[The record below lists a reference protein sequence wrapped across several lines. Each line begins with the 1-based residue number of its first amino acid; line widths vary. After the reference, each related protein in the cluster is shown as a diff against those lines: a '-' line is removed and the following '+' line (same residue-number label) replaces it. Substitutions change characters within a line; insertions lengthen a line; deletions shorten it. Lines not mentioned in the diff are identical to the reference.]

1 LPKEKQAD
9 RQRRKTVNKKET
21 AEYLKLSEKTVERYK
36 ASGKLSARLR
46 RVVGGDGK
54 TRKVLD
60 FEQPDVERLRCEL
73 DGDIVFP
80 NLTDGQPQTN
90 TQTDTDIQTRTDRE
104 SSKNTDLSRIGQTPT
119 DTDIQTQATK
129 PIEIIFARFE
139 NIIEKN
145 LGVLRA
151 SGKLLLDLKD
161 CRMLTGL
168 SDANLR
174 DAIRSGELAGRKIGR
189 GFKIKK
195 SDLAKFINGL

>member
-1 LPKEKQAD
+1 M
-9 RQRRKTVNKKET
+9 NKKEV

-73 DGDIVFP
+73 DGGIVYP

-90 TQTDTDIQTRTDRE
+90 AKTDTDIQTGTGRE
-104 SSKNTDLSRIGQTPT
+104 SATNNGISRIGQTQT
-119 DTDIQTQATK
+119 DIEIQTQTAN
-129 PIEIIFARFE
+129 PIDIIFARFE
-139 NIIEKN
+139 NVIEKN
-145 LGVLRA
+145 LEVFRA

-161 CRMLTGL
+161 CRLLTGL

-174 DAIRSGELAGRKIGR
+174 AAIHSGELAGKIVGR
-189 GFKIKK
+189 GFKIKRA
-195 SDLAKFINGL
+195 DLDKYIKNL

>member
-1 LPKEKQAD
+1 MD
-9 RQRRKTVNKKET
+9 KKE
-21 AEYLKLSEKTVERYK
+21 AAKYLKLSEKTIERYK

-73 DGDIVFP
+73 SGDIVFP

-90 TQTDTDIQTRTDRE
+90 TQTDTDIQTGTDRK

-119 DTDIQTQATK
+119 DTNIQTQTTN

-139 NIIEKN
+139 NVIEKN

-151 SGKLLLDLKD
+151 GGKLLLDLRD
-161 CRMLTGL
+161 CRQLTGL
-168 SDANLR
+168 SQTTLK
-174 DAIRSGELAGRKIGR
+174 DAIKSEKLQAKIVGR
-189 GFKIKK
+189 GWKVKR
-195 SDLAKFINGL
+195 SDLDKFIKNL

>member
-1 LPKEKQAD
+1 M
-9 RQRRKTVNKKET
+9 NKRET
-21 AEYLKLSEKTVERYK
+21 AEYLGLSEKTVERYK

-80 NLTDGQPQTN
+80 NLTGGQPQTN

-104 SSKNTDLSRIGQTPT
+104 SSKNTDLSRIGQTQT
-119 DTDIQTQATK
+119 DSSVQTQTAN
-129 PIEIIFARFE
+129 PIEMILASVE
-139 NIIEKN
+139 NVIGKN
-145 LGVLRA
+145 LEVFRA

-161 CRMLTGL
+161 CRVLSGL

-174 DAIRSGELAGRKIGR
+174 DAIRSGKLAGQIIGR
-189 GFKIKK
+189 AYRVKRA
-195 SDLAKFINGL
+195 DLDKFVSNL